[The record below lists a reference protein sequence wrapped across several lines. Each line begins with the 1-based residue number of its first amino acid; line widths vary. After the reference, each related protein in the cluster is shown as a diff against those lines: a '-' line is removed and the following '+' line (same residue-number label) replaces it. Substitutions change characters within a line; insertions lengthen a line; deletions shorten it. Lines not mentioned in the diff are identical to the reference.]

1 MTQDTSAS
9 HPLTSDV
16 ARTDENGTAE
26 QSISAGRPDGSDGVT
41 GGCPVSPLG
50 YEAPPA
56 PLGPDSLTWRY
67 FGDWRGMLQG
77 PWAGSMQNM
86 HPQLGAAVLD
96 HSTFFRERW
105 PRLLRSLYPI
115 GGVVFDGDRAP
126 VTGAEVRDYHTDIK
140 GVDDRGRRYHA
151 LNPDV
156 FYWAHSTFFMGTIHV
171 AERFCGGIS
180 EAQKRQLFDEHV
192 EWYRM
197 YGMSMRPVPKSWEEF
212 QVYWDHMCRNVL
224 ESNEAA
230 RAVLD
235 LSELPKPP
243 FAQWIPD
250 SLWVAQRKLMA
261 PFFVWLT
268 AGLYDPPVRELMGY
282 RWSRRD
288 EWLHRRFGDL
298 VRAVFAV
305 VPSRFRKHPRAR
317 AGLDRASGRIPLD
330 TPLVQTPAR
339 NLPPVDERG
348 DPKHYCPMVS

>member
-1 MTQDTSAS
+1 
-9 HPLTSDV
+9 
-16 ARTDENGTAE
+16 
-26 QSISAGRPDGSDGVT
+26 
-41 GGCPVSPLG
+41 
-50 YEAPPA
+50 
-56 PLGPDSLTWRY
+56 
-67 FGDWRGMLQG
+67 MLQG

-115 GGVVFDGDRAP
+115 GGVVFDGERAP

-140 GVDDRGRRYHA
+140 GVDDQGRRYHA

-171 AERFCGGIS
+171 AERFCGGIT

-212 QVYWDHMCRNVL
+212 QAYWDHMCRNVL

-250 SLWVAQRKLMA
+250 PLWAMQRKLMA

-268 AGLYDPPVRELMGY
+268 VGLYDPPVRELMGY

-298 VRAVFAV
+298 VRFVFAL

-339 NLPPVDERG
+339 NLPPIDERG

>member
-9 HPLTSDV
+9 HPLTSD
-16 ARTDENGTAE
+16 ATGAPE
-26 QSISAGRPDGSDGVT
+26 QSSSAGPTDGSSGVAA
-41 GGCPVSPLG
+41 GCPVSPLG

-140 GVDDRGRRYHA
+140 GVDDQGRRYHA

-171 AERFCGGIS
+171 AERFCGGIT

-212 QVYWDHMCRNVL
+212 QAYWDHMCRNVL

-235 LSELPKPP
+235 LSVLPKPP

-250 SLWVAQRKLMA
+250 PLWAMQRKLMA

-268 AGLYDPPVRELMGY
+268 VGLYDPPVRELMGY
-282 RWSRRD
+282 QWSRRD

-298 VRAVFAV
+298 VRFVFAL

-339 NLPPVDERG
+339 NLPPVEERG

>member
-9 HPLTSDV
+9 RPLTSDV
-16 ARTDENGTAE
+16 ARGDAIGTA
-26 QSISAGRPDGSDGVT
+26 QRSVSAGPADGSDGVAA
-41 GGCPVSPLG
+41 GCPVSSAG
-50 YEAPPA
+50 YDAPPA

-86 HPQLGAAVLD
+86 HPQLGAAVID

-126 VTGAEVRDYHTDIK
+126 GTGAEVRDYHADIK
-140 GVDDRGRRYHA
+140 GVDEQGRRYHA

-171 AERFCGGIS
+171 AERFCGGIT
-180 EAQKRQLFDEHV
+180 EEQKRQLFDEHV

-197 YGMSMRPVPKSWEEF
+197 YGMSMRPVPASWEEF

-224 ESNEAA
+224 ENNWAA

-235 LSELPKPP
+235 LTELPKPP

-250 SLWVAQRKLMA
+250 PLWAAQRKLLA
-261 PFFVWLT
+261 PFFVWVT
-268 AGLYDPPVRELMGY
+268 VGLYDPPVRELMGY

-298 VRAVFAV
+298 VRGVFAL
-305 VPSRFRKHPRAR
+305 VPPRFRKHPRAR

-339 NLPPVDERG
+339 NLPPEDERG
-348 DPKHYCPMVS
+348 NPKHYCPAVS

>member
-1 MTQDTSAS
+1 MTQHTSAAC
-9 HPLTSDV
+9 PLTSGEARRGSGDV
-16 ARTDENGTAE
+16 A
-26 QSISAGRPDGSDGVT
+26 

-50 YEAPPA
+50 YQAPPL
-56 PLGPDSLTWRY
+56 PLGPESLTWRF

-86 HPQLGAAVLD
+86 HPQLGAAVID

-140 GVDDRGRRYHA
+140 GVDEQGRRYHA

-156 FYWAHSTFFMGTIHV
+156 FYWAHATFFVGTIHV
-171 AERFCGGIS
+171 AERFCGGLT
-180 EAQKRQLFDEHV
+180 EAQRRQLFDEHV

-197 YGMSMRPVPKSWEEF
+197 YGMSLRPVPASWEDL

-224 ESNEAA
+224 ENNYAA

-235 LSELPKPP
+235 LTRLPKPP
-243 FAQWIPD
+243 FAQWLPNW
-250 SLWVAQRKLMA
+250 LWATQRKLVA

-268 AGLYDPPVRELMGY
+268 VGLYDPPVRELMGY
-282 RWSRRD
+282 GWSRRD
-288 EWLHRRFGDL
+288 EWLHRRFGDFVRL
-298 VRAVFAV
+298 VFDF
-305 VPSRFRKHPRAR
+305 VPRRYRKHPRAR
-317 AGLDRASGRIPLD
+317 AGFDRATGRIPAD
-330 TPLVQTPAR
+330 APLVQTPAR
-339 NLPPVDERG
+339 NLPPLDEREN
-348 DPKHYCPMVS
+348 PKHYCPKVS